1 MYLSNISVAK
11 ESKRS
16 RRPLKRLP
24 RSYANRMS
32 FPSDGPSPFYP
43 VLSINDAAM
52 ETPSPSYSTRSLVQP
67 NERQTSP
74 PIDFTASSV
83 NILEQTYQ
91 AGEKRM
97 KTDQGYSVSP
107 GIDAAGD
114 DEAVALH
121 GWSMTSGEKARVDSS
136 RKDGNPESLALIE
149 DKRHLTELH
158 CFVRRNNVYL
168 FCADAKEVG
177 GKYACLWSL
186 FHRLI
191 P

>member
-16 RRPLKRLP
+16 RQPLKRLSK
-24 RSYANRMS
+24 SYANRMS
-32 FPSDGPSPFYP
+32 FPSDGPPPFYP
-43 VLSINDAAM
+43 ALPINDAAM
-52 ETPSPSYSTRSLVQP
+52 ETPSPSYSTRSLVHP
-67 NERQTSP
+67 NDRQSP
-74 PIDFTASSV
+74 PLIDFTAPSLD
-83 NILEQTYQ
+83 ILEQTYQ
-91 AGEKRM
+91 KDREKRM

-107 GIDAAGD
+107 GIDVAGD

-121 GWSMTSGEKARVDSS
+121 GWSRTSGEKARIDSGT
-136 RKDGNPESLALIE
+136 KDGNPESLALPE

-177 GKYACLWSL
+177 GKYACL
-186 FHRLI
+186 
-191 P
+191 